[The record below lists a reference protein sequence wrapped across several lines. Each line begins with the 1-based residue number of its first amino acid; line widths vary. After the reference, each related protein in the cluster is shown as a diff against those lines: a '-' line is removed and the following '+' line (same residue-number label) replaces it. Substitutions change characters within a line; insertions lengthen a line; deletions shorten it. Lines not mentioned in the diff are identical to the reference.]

1 MGQVLISLLFDGLAF
16 GMLLFIIAVGLS
28 ITMGLMG
35 FINLAHGAFAMAG
48 GYAMVSLTQALGVPF
63 LPALALA
70 FLLVGGASVLFERL
84 LYARLYG
91 ASELDQVL
99 SASAWCSWPSAA
111 FTFFYGPS
119 PQRVVVPGLPEGQI
133 DLGARAFPAYRVFL
147 IAVGLGLMAAL
158 WLLFE
163 RTLIGARIRAAV
175 DNRRMAQ
182 SVGIDVEALFTWT
195 FACGSGLAAVG
206 GGLAA
211 DHRALADVRIQYLVF
226 FLIVVTVGGP
236 AACGGRSWRRC
247 CLGSLTTPASFLA
260 ERAALSSYTSRPW
273 RSCCASRMACS
284 DAHTG
289 PEAARVAGARA
300 SVAARHRWRLFEALP
315 WLLAVGAFFRFPTTC
330 SLAPQV
336 LILDPCALSL
346 DLILGY
352 AGISRSAMR
361 RTSGLAPTSPVCC
374 PRTPAGTSR

>member
-1 MGQVLISLLFDGLAF
+1 VGQVLISIAFDGLAY

-48 GYAMVSLTQALGVPF
+48 GYATVSLTAAFGVPF

-70 FLLVGGASVLFERL
+70 FVLVGGASILLERV

-99 SASAWCSWPSAA
+99 LSIGLVLMAAAA

-119 PQRVVVPGLPEGQI
+119 PQRVVVPDYLKGQI
-133 DLGARAFPAYRVFL
+133 DLGGRAFPAYRVFL

-182 SVGIDVEALFTWT
+182 SIGIDVAALFTWT
-195 FACGSGLAAVG
+195 FAFGSGLAAVG

-211 DHRALADVRIQYLVF
+211 EVIGLSPTFAIQYLVL
-226 FLIVVTVGGP
+226 FLIVVTVGG
-236 AACGGRSWRRC
+236 A
-247 CLGSLTTPASFLA
+247 GSLWGAFV
-260 ERAALSSYTSRPW
+260 AALLLGFL
-273 RSCCASRMACS
+273 
-284 DAHTG
+284 DN
-289 PEAARVAGARA
+289 AGKYL
-300 SVAARHRWRLFEALP
+300 WP
-315 WLLAVGAFFRFPTTC
+315 DGGAFFIYIATVALLLRKPDGLFGPAHRF
-330 SLAPQV
+330 
-336 LILDPCALSL
+336 
-346 DLILGY
+346 
-352 AGISRSAMR
+352 
-361 RTSGLAPTSPVCC
+361 
-374 PRTPAGTSR
+374 